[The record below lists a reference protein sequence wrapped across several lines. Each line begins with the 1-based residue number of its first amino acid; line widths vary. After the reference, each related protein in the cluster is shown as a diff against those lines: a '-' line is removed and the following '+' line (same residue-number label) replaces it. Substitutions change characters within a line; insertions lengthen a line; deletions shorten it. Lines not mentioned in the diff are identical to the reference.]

1 MKEKLLDALG
11 TLGGILYF
19 VISAF
24 VYVLP
29 IAMIG
34 KPFLLNLIFF
44 GVMQFFP
51 PASIIFWV
59 WGLICAIGGPQDF
72 FAIIYYI
79 LFVVMFLPFFLNII
93 SAFFKK

>member
-11 TLGGILYF
+11 ALGGILYF

-34 KPFLLNLIFF
+34 KPFFLNLIFF